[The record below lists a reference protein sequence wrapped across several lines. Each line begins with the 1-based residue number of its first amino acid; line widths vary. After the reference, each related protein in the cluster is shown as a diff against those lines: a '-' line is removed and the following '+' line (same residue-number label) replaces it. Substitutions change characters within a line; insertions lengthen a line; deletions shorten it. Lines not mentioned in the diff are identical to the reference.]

1 MPRFQVEN
9 IVKGCDLFPSRLR
22 PFVRHPEIVALGEDV
37 VNQVLTRACYKW
49 MEDIAHT
56 ETDDVGRLCGL
67 LANAHHAV
75 PIPPQARQVAL
86 TVMTDEAYHA
96 YAAREFI
103 NGVAELTGVLPG
115 DYFGTYGLKRAMS
128 WVENDVPEK
137 DRQLLRIFA
146 LCIAENTITAEIMGV
161 AKETAADNPFHIVMK
176 EHMMD
181 EGRHAVFF
189 QNLLE
194 HVWSQLDNSAR
205 KSVCNYLPTFLEKYL
220 FEPEYLLPYFK
231 TMLGDS
237 GVPEKIIKNVLAPKQ
252 MSQDKRLPF
261 FYIMRNITHLFEKA
275 GMMDH
280 ADVRQVVKMATGP
293 TRNAQD

>member
-1 MPRFQVEN
+1 M
-9 IVKGCDLFPSRLR
+9 KGRDLFPSRLM
-22 PFVRHPEIVALGEDV
+22 PFVHHPEIVALGEDV
-37 VNQVLTRACYKW
+37 TDQILIRACYKW

-75 PIPPQARQVAL
+75 FIPQQARQVAL

-96 YAAREFI
+96 YAAREFL

-115 DYFGTYGLKRAMS
+115 DDFGTYGLKRAMS
-128 WVENDVPEK
+128 WVENDVPKK
-137 DRQLLRIFA
+137 DTQLLRIFA

-161 AKETAADNPFHIVMK
+161 AQETAADNPFHIVMK

-194 HVWSQLDNSAR
+194 HVWSQLDDSAR
-205 KSVCNYLPTFLEKYL
+205 RSVGNYLPTFLKKYL
-220 FEPEYLLPYFK
+220 FEPECLLPNFK

-237 GVPEKIIKNVLAPKQ
+237 GVPEEIIKSVLAPKE
-252 MSQDKRLPF
+252 MSKDKWPPF
-261 FYIMRNITHLFEKA
+261 LYIMRNIAHLFEKA
-275 GMMDH
+275 GMTDH
-280 ADVRQVVKMATGP
+280 ADVRQAVKMVTGP
-293 TRNAQD
+293 SRNAQE